1 MKKLYNIE
9 FLRIFFAM
17 AIVYFHILHSNIM
30 NYTGGVNTYLELAK
44 SSGHAGYIV
53 ECFFIMSGYFLY
65 LSIQKRNESF
75 LCFVMK
81 KVIRLWPVLAFST
94 VFVFVFGH
102 INAHNLFTQLLNLSF
117 LQCIGLSLDYKGI
130 NWYISPLFWGLLFY
144 FALYK
149 YFNKQKSLFLTL
161 ILVYFGYLAN
171 ISFTNGGFGRET
183 VWGLVN
189 LGLCRALAGIG
200 LGTALA
206 ALLSSLKNVH
216 LRIFSCRVKLVL
228 ATLFEIGTFT
238 GLCYYFFT
246 PVKYNAFVVVL
257 LFSIL
262 FVLFIQK
269 AGYLSKALDH
279 SIFSI
284 FGRYGYSIY
293 VMQQTSFWIL
303 QRTLWKTV
311 IVNNTVLCLA
321 ISLLFSFIIGCITY
335 HLIEKP
341 AGRIFKMIKID

>member
-1 MKKLYNIE
+1 M
-9 FLRIFFAM
+9 RR
-17 AIVYFHILHSNIM
+17 
-30 NYTGGVNTYLELAK
+30 
-44 SSGHAGYIV
+44 SG
-53 ECFFIMSGYFLY
+53 
-65 LSIQKRNESF
+65 
-75 LCFVMK
+75 
-81 KVIRLWPVLAFST
+81 
-94 VFVFVFGH
+94 
-102 INAHNLFTQLLNLSF
+102 
-117 LQCIGLSLDYKGI
+117 
-130 NWYISPLFWGLLFY
+130 
-144 FALYK
+144 
-149 YFNKQKSLFLTL
+149 
-161 ILVYFGYLAN
+161 
-171 ISFTNGGFGRET
+171 
-183 VWGLVN
+183 GLVN

-228 ATLFEIGTFT
+228 ASLFEIGTFT

-246 PVKYNAFVVVL
+246 PVKYNAFIVVP

-262 FVLFIQK
+262 FVLFVK
-269 AGYLSKALDH
+269 RAGCFSKALDC
-279 SIFSI
+279 SIFST

-303 QRTLWKTV
+303 QRTLWKTS
-311 IVNNTVLCLA
+311 IVNNTALCLA